1 MSNGHEP
8 PYIRLDDKGLEKVFD
23 KMKSFA
29 SKKSLE
35 QVADKIPSKQKQEY
49 WDNKA
54 DKSDIPPA
62 IVPDI
67 HVSATVDSTSSPN
80 PSVEVVKTG
89 TDEEP
94 SFAFNFHGIKGTKGD
109 TGATGAQG
117 PQGPEGP
124 EGPQGAT
131 GATGATGPQGPEGPQ
146 GQTGPAGADG
156 HDGADGQPG
165 ADGYSPA
172 VTITTI
178 TDGHTVTITDKTHP
192 AGQSFNVMDGAQG
205 PAGADGHDGTNGA
218 DGADGY
224 SPAVT
229 ITSITGGH
237 EVKITDKTHPS
248 GQTFNVMD
256 GQDGAD
262 GAPGATGP
270 AGPGVPSGGT
280 AGQVLSKVDGTDFN
294 TEWTT
299 PGGGASLPAGGT
311 TGQCLVKKSDA
322 DQDVEWNDYATT
334 TVSNGRL
341 IKINTNP
348 TSYTTVTGGFKPS
361 YRVAKTAF
369 TVNTTNISNPA
380 IGDLVYYSSY
390 YYYIGYVDNTYV
402 YLSAR
407 VSIVG
412 PAGARG
418 ADGKNG
424 SVYASSA
431 APTGSGPWVFTASN
445 LSPTYSSQ
453 TTANFLIYYGGY
465 FYAATTASTST
476 ISCST
481 RYLIPTDTPSTLAG
495 LTDTL
500 ISNPSDGQTLVWD
513 ATARAWKNGN
523 AGGGGQQ
530 VFYTSEN
537 PTSYSPNE
545 YNFATARLVPS
556 GLTPAQNDL
565 IICVDGYIYIVSSE
579 SGGTTISTE
588 RYELPGGSS
597 GGGGYYTLVIGE
609 LQSQGGGQITG
620 ITANPFL
627 NLTVDLQSS
636 DHLPLSTFQV
646 LISNQQGDIATLNP
660 IAYKVEA
667 QGQNYP
673 SLEDYFWNGHPY
685 VYDQGLV
692 HLFFQ
697 TAPNLLFKVS
707 FEFEVTDTNEITFT
721 GNNASYQMVYSIV

>member
-8 PYIRLDDKGLEKVFD
+8 PYVRLDDKGLEKVFD

-35 QVADKIPSKQKQEY
+35 QVADRVPSKQKQEY

-54 DKSDIPPA
+54 DKSDIPSA

-67 HVSATVDSTSSPN
+67 HASATVDSTSSLN
-80 PSVEVVKTG
+80 PSVEVIKTG

-94 SFAFNFHGIKGTKGD
+94 SFAFNFHGIRGS
-109 TGATGAQG
+109 
-117 PQGPEGP
+117 EGP
-124 EGPQGAT
+124 SGRDGSDGVSPDVSIET
-131 GATGATGPQGPEGPQ
+131 IT
-146 GQTGPAGADG
+146 DG
-156 HDGADGQPG
+156 HR
-165 ADGYSPA
+165 
-172 VTITTI
+172 VTITDEDHPTGQSFDVMDGQDGSAGEPGVDGVSPTVAITAI
-178 TDGHTVTITDKTHP
+178 TDGHTVTITDKDHP
-192 AGQSFNVMDGAQG
+192 AGQSFNVMDGSDGSAG
-205 PAGADGHDGTNGA
+205 PS
-218 DGADGY
+218 GADGY

-237 EVKITDKTHPS
+237 EVKITDRDHPT
-248 GQTFNVMD
+248 GQSFNVMD
-256 GQDGAD
+256 GSD
-262 GAPGATGP
+262 GATGP

-294 TEWTT
+294 TAWTT

-341 IKINTNP
+341 IKITTNP

-390 YYYIGYVDNTYV
+390 YYYIGYVDNSYV

-412 PAGARG
+412 PAGAAG
-418 ADGKNG
+418 AAGKNG
-424 SVYASSA
+424 GVYASSA
-431 APTGSGPWVFTASN
+431 APTGNGPWVFTASN

-481 RYLIPTDTPSTLAG
+481 RYLIPTDTPTTLTG

-500 ISNPSDGQTLVWD
+500 ISSPSDGQTLVFD

-530 VFYTSEN
+530 ILCTSQIPYEPMSGVYEFN
-537 PTSYSPNE
+537 TTYIEPSIASDPKAGDALICADGWIYFISSVSGSTITAME
-545 YNFATARLVPS
+545 RFAF
-556 GLTPAQNDL
+556 
-565 IICVDGYIYIVSSE
+565 
-579 SGGTTISTE
+579 
-588 RYELPGGSS
+588 S
-597 GGGGYYTLVIGE
+597 GGGGGGNETLNLGE
-609 LQSQGGGQITG
+609 ATTYGGGQITG
-620 ITANPFL
+620 LSANYGSIIPVA
-627 NLTVDLQSS
+627 TSGS
-636 DHLPLSTFQV
+636 MLPLSYFQIY
-646 LISNQQGDIATLNP
+646 LSNPNAGNHATLTP
-660 IAYKVEA
+660 FAYKVEA
-667 QGQNYP
+667 NNVTYP
-673 SLEDYFWNGHPY
+673 SLTDYFTLGNPQDYDYGTLKLY
-685 VYDQGLV
+685 VQTSPNSMYELDFSFVVNLTNSSVVLDQA
-692 HLFFQ
+692 
-697 TAPNLLFKVS
+697 T
-707 FEFEVTDTNEITFT
+707 
-721 GNNASYQMVYSIV
+721 SYQQVYEIV